1 MTTDYYH
8 MLEADRAV
16 TQHGTAHWSA
26 PLPEHTN
33 PGAMSPKD
41 LPNQP
46 EFSLKPPAAQAL
58 AHRAGATAAQRA
70 WASKQHAFD
79 AFADYL
85 AATEPAV
92 HDPRYTH
99 EQIRE
104 HVNAFTSTQAYR
116 DAELQHEAV
125 HVKVEEAQRVV
136 DAQRAAL
143 TKPGDAATESR
154 NLRYWGRTER
164 LLDSTDPGDMINV
177 VREAIESA
185 DGEQLSVLVEELQ
198 PWLRAKGHV
207 HDYLDGLFAEK
218 VPALGAAQKILV
230 AAQQAQTV
238 SDADWRRLN
247 DMIVR
252 SGPSP
257 DGLRPQ
263 RIPAIAYDQ
272 RYDPEAELRR
282 YEAEL

>member
-198 PWLRAKGHV
+198 PWLRAKGTFMITWMV
-207 HDYLDGLFAEK
+207 CSPRRFPPSVRRRRSSWQRSRPRRSATPTG
-218 VPALGAAQKILV
+218 
-230 AAQQAQTV
+230 
-238 SDADWRRLN
+238 DA
-247 DMIVR
+247 
-252 SGPSP
+252 STT
-257 DGLRPQ
+257 
-263 RIPAIAYDQ
+263 
-272 RYDPEAELRR
+272 
-282 YEAEL
+282 